1 MQCSG
6 ACYISQ
12 SITNQGFQHRV
23 ELRSLQL
30 TLLEL
35 LHGLGRRHH
44 EEEDH
49 HAQAQE
55 QPQLEEQPEAPAP
68 HAPAA
73 TASVVVHIG
82 LGWGWGISL
91 CSPPRGFLISPFRCS
106 YFWADLPW
114 KQCETMLR
122 SGVLSARNWPQ
133 RDAAFKGGI
142 RAGKTA
148 DCGHS

>member
-1 MQCSG
+1 MHCNG
-6 ACYISQ
+6 AIYRLAYYPRSQ

-35 LHGLGRRHH
+35 LDGLCRRHH

-68 HAPAA
+68 DAPAMAVAA
-73 TASVVVHIG
+73 TVVVIHLG
-82 LGWGWGISL
+82 LGTGMKGGVL
-91 CSPPRGFLISPFRCS
+91 GVVPRGLGFMDIVVTL
-106 YFWADLPW
+106 
-114 KQCETMLR
+114 
-122 SGVLSARNWPQ
+122 
-133 RDAAFKGGI
+133 
-142 RAGKTA
+142 
-148 DCGHS
+148 

>member
-1 MQCSG
+1 MQCNG
-6 ACYISQ
+6 AIYRLACYPSSQ

-35 LHGLGRRHH
+35 LDGLCRRHH

-68 HAPAA
+68 DAPAMA
-73 TASVVVHIG
+73 TAATVVVVHLG
-82 LGWGWGISL
+82 LGGGFLYVVPPGDS
-91 CSPPRGFLISPFRCS
+91 CSPL
-106 YFWADLPW
+106 
-114 KQCETMLR
+114 
-122 SGVLSARNWPQ
+122 
-133 RDAAFKGGI
+133 
-142 RAGKTA
+142 
-148 DCGHS
+148 